1 MIRGIH
7 HVALSV
13 ADLSKMTAFYH
24 KAFGFELVGEE
35 VSWKNDPLT
44 DAITGLKDSAARTV
58 MMKARNAYLELF
70 QYSSPKPRNSSPL
83 AASDRG
89 FTHFCVDVTNIED
102 EMQRLTSLGMIFFSE
117 KNADFG
123 VVKAIYGKDPEGNII
138 ELQETSGSSPF
149 ELATSP

>member
-24 KAFGFELVGEE
+24 HAFGFEVAGEE
-35 VSWKNDPLT
+35 VSWENDPVS
-44 DAITGLKDSAARTV
+44 DAITGLKNAAARTV
-58 MMKARNAYLELF
+58 MMKAGNAYLELF

-83 AASDRG
+83 VASDHG
-89 FTHFCVDVTNIED
+89 FTHFCVDVTDIEE
-102 EMQRLTSLGMIFFSE
+102 EMQRLTGLGMQFFAE

-149 ELATSP
+149 ELTLA